1 MVEKIA
7 LFTGI
12 LGLFLIVLS
21 LGYGLFAA
29 KWKSKAFGWMVG
41 VGVVLIIGSW
51 VLFII
56 P

>member
-1 MVEKIA
+1 MLEEIA
-7 LFTGI
+7 LYTGV
-12 LGLFLIVLS
+12 LGLFLIIVS
-21 LGYGLFAA
+21 LGYGLIAA

-41 VGVVLIIGSW
+41 VGVALIIGSW